1 MKPQSGASS
10 KVWTLLYKSPFHPS
24 WTSRL
29 GQVKAHRI
37 IGNYIRQ
44 INHDPW
50 VDGIEIIDLRVTNLK
65 LICMILSCSHFFLV
79 QWNLSGQAF
88 SKSSNIVCPI
98 IMALSTFTDAG
109 ASFPLTILTML
120 PSGCL
125 SGSIGSMHES
135 SFWWRPTRSLASAC
149 MPCPTPSCN
158 KCGDSMPRSSNL

>member
-37 IGNYIRQ
+37 IGNNIRH

-50 VDGIEIIDLRVTNLK
+50 VDGIEIIDLRVTNLNRFVWYCHA
-65 LICMILSCSHFFLV
+65 LIFLV

-88 SKSSNIVCPI
+88 SQSSNIVCPI

-109 ASFPLTILTML
+109 ASFLLTILTML
-120 PSGCL
+120 PSGCP